1 MGWMNFPTGTRLM
14 LTDRLGALAML
25 LITIAVIS
33 CGVKTKPGS
42 DAPTALRVGM
52 ELSYPPFEMVDPS
65 GNPAGVSVELARAL
79 AESLGQ
85 PLHIE
90 SMEFTGLIES
100 LRSGKI
106 DCIISSLT
114 ASGERRKVIDFS
126 DGYVTTG
133 LCLLVNASKKDLKSI
148 QDFDQS
154 GHVIAVKQGTTGH
167 IYAMQHFKSATVRVF
182 EKEDTCVLEVVQGKS
197 TAFIYDQMSV
207 YRHWTRH
214 RESTIALLEP
224 FQKEQWAVG
233 VDKSRPE
240 LLVAVNQFILS
251 FRDKGGFDQL
261 ADQFLQEEKKAFME
275 LGYPFIFQP

>member
-1 MGWMNFPTGTRLM
+1 MSSMKCPTGTRLIM
-14 LTDRLGALAML
+14 TDGFGALAL
-25 LITIAVIS
+25 LVITLAVVS
-33 CGVKTKPGS
+33 CGVKSLPEVDTPKP
-42 DAPTALRVGM
+42 LRVGM
-52 ELSYPPFEMVDPS
+52 ELSYPPFEMVDKS

-85 PLHIE
+85 PLQIE

-114 ASGERRKVIDFS
+114 ASEERRKVIDFS

-133 LCLLVNASKKDLKSI
+133 LCLLVNGSRKEWKSI
-148 QDFDQS
+148 QEFDQP
-154 GHVIAVKQGTTGH
+154 GQVIAVKQGTTGH
-167 IYAMQHFKSATVRVF
+167 IFAMQNFKSATVRVF

-197 TAFIYDQMSV
+197 SAFIYDQMSV
-207 YRHWTRH
+207 YRHWSRH
-214 RESTIALLEP
+214 RDTTVALLEP

-240 LLVAVNQFILS
+240 LLMAINQFIHS

-261 ADQFLQEEKKAFME
+261 ADQFLEDEKKAFMT